1 MDPIT
6 SKLNQLAGQ
15 KVNTLK
21 SPLSELPRNS
31 NITSPFQQKLDT
43 HMMEKVLDKI
53 EESYGLGKSKNDVKT
68 LSAGDIHVETK
79 TSQEVEA
86 SKGTFSLEE
95 KFYASVGDLNS
106 GFNNMDS
113 MLEMIN
119 SPNFKFDQKNL
130 LATQFAFGKISFAL
144 EAGSKM
150 LDSAVRGVQAITQTN
165 VG

>member
-31 NITSPFQQKLDT
+31 NISSPFQHKLDT
-43 HMMEKVLDKI
+43 HMMEKIVNKI
-53 EESYGLGKSKNDVKT
+53 EESYGMGGAKNDVKT
-68 LSAGDIHVETK
+68 FSAGDIHVETK
-79 TSQEVEA
+79 TPQEVEA

-95 KFYASVGDLNS
+95 KFYSSVGDLNS
-106 GFNNMDS
+106 GFNNVDS

-119 SPNFKFDQKNL
+119 SPNFKFNQKNL
-130 LATQFAFGKISFAL
+130 VAIQFTMGQFSML
-144 EAGSKM
+144 TEAGSKL
-150 LDSAVRGVQAITQTN
+150 LDSAVRGVQTITQTN